1 MQRDNWDDL
10 RFVLAVAQQGS
21 VSAAARALGVNHATV
36 LRRIAAFEER
46 HGSLVF
52 DKTARGYSVPQERA
66 PIIDAAREVEAAILA
81 VSRMIEGAQ
90 TPLHGV
96 VRVTSTDT
104 FCHMIL
110 PAILSEFRA
119 EAADLQIDL
128 FCSNAHLDLARLDAD
143 ITVRPAVSLPRELRG
158 EIVAELGFAVYAAR
172 GDTVARDTVDWLGL
186 SGPLAAAAPAKWLVD
201 SIPPEAIV
209 GSADSFV
216 TLREMAAMGL
226 GRAILPCIL
235 GDQDTRLARVATE
248 MPAFQRPIWVASHA
262 DLAEVPRIRAVR
274 QYLGRALGAM
284 SDGFLGAQ

>member
-36 LRRIAAFEER
+36 LRRIAAFEDR
-46 HGSLVF
+46 HGSVVF
-52 DKTARGYSVPQERA
+52 DKTARGYSVPEERA
-66 PIIDAAREVEAAILA
+66 SIIDAAREAESAILA

-110 PAILSEFRA
+110 PAILSEIHS
-119 EAADLQIDL
+119 EAAELQVDL

-143 ITVRPAVSLPRELRG
+143 ITVRPAVSLPKELRG
-158 EIVAELGFAVYAAR
+158 ETVAQLGFGVYTANLE
-172 GDTVARDTVDWLGL
+172 TNDWLGL
-186 SGPLAAAAPAKWLVD
+186 SGALTAASPAKWMAETV
-201 SIPPEAIV
+201 PTQAIV

-226 GRAILPCIL
+226 GRAVLPCIL
-235 GDQDTRLARVATE
+235 GERDARLTRVSTS

-262 DLAEVPRIRAVR
+262 DLVEVPRIRAVR
-274 QYLGRALGAM
+274 QYLGRALSAISKDLSGPV
-284 SDGFLGAQ
+284 